1 MINNSFEELEE
12 LFNNRFGLIEELLGD
27 LEEKLDHH
35 SQILSSREF
44 GEDSPFLTRK
54 EAAKLLR
61 CSTTT
66 IDNYRRSGKLTR
78 ARLGGNQGR
87 KVLFL
92 RDEVLKLT
100 EL

>member
-1 MINNSFEELEE
+1 MSNPFEELRDFME
-12 LFNNRFGLIEELLGD
+12 NRFCELAKTLGHVEST
-27 LEEKLDHH
+27 LSSH
-35 SQILSSREF
+35 SQLLSSREF

-61 CSTTT
+61 CSATT

-78 ARLGGNQGR
+78 ARLGGNEGR

-92 RDEVLKLT
+92 RDDVLKLK